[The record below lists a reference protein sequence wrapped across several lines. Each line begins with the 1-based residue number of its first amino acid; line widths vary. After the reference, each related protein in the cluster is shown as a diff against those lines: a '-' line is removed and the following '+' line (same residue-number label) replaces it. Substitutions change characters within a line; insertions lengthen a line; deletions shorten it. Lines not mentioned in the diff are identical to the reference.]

1 MKPKGETMEINGVFI
16 EDTFAEAFPI
26 WVSRVLITAATER
39 LAKIAATEATGF
51 GCSVIMCPAEAGI
64 EKYVPPTE
72 TPDGRPGYI
81 IEICHPKKSELEHQL
96 LERLG
101 QCVLTAPTT
110 AVFDAMG
117 EDADEQLK
125 VGFKLKFFGD
135 GYEKKDKVGERTVY
149 KIPVMGGEFVVESKL
164 GIKKGVAGGNF
175 FIMADSN
182 SSALMAAEV
191 AIDAISAVEKTITPF
206 PGGIVASGSK
216 VGASNP
222 KYSFMVATT
231 NHKMCPTLKGVVEDS
246 EIPEDVNGVYEI
258 VIDGVDEEAVKEATK
273 AGILAATTV
282 KGVKKITAGNYGGKL
297 GKYQIKLRELFE

>member
-1 MKPKGETMEINGVFI
+1 MEINGVYI

-26 WVSRVLITAATER
+26 WVSRVLITAATKR

-64 EKYVPPTE
+64 EKYVPPTK
-72 TPDGRPGYI
+72 TPDGRPGFI
-81 IEICHPKKSELEHQL
+81 IEICHPKKSELEKQL

-117 EDADEQLK
+117 EDAEEHVK

-135 GYEKKDKVGERTVY
+135 GYEKKDKLGDRTVY
-149 KIPVMGGEFVVESKL
+149 RIPIMGGEFIVEDKF

-182 SSALMAAEV
+182 MTALVAAEAAV
-191 AIDAISAVEKTITPF
+191 NAIRSVEKVITPF

-222 KYSFMVATT
+222 KYKFMTATT
-231 NHKMCPTLKGVVEDS
+231 NHKMCPTLRDVVEDS
-246 EIPEDVNGVYEI
+246 EVPEDVNGVYEI
-258 VIDGVDEEAVKEATK
+258 VIDGVDEESVKK
-273 AGILAATTV
+273 AMKVGILAATTV

>member
-1 MKPKGETMEINGVFI
+1 MEINGVYI

-26 WVSRVLITAATER
+26 WVSRVLITAATKKW
-39 LAKIAATEATGF
+39 AKIAATEATGF

-64 EKYVPPTE
+64 EKYVPPSK
-72 TPDGRPGYI
+72 TPDGRPGFI
-81 IEICHPKKSELEHQL
+81 IQICHPKKSELEHQM

-101 QCVLTAPTT
+101 QCVLTCPTT
-110 AVFDAMG
+110 AIFDAMG
-117 EDADEQLK
+117 DMADEQLK

-135 GYEKKDKVGERTVY
+135 GYEKKDELYGRKVY
-149 KIPVMGGEFVVESKL
+149 KIPIMGGEFITEAKF

-175 FIMADSN
+175 FIMADTN
-182 SSALMAAEV
+182 ASALIAAEAAV
-191 AIDAISAVEKTITPF
+191 NAIASVDGVITPF
-206 PGGIVASGSK
+206 PGGVVASGSK

-222 KYSFMVATT
+222 KYKFMVATT

-258 VIDGVDEEAVKEATK
+258 VIDGVDEESVKEAMK
-273 AGILAATTV
+273 QGILAATRV

-297 GKYQIKLRELFE
+297 GKYQFNLRELFE

>member
-1 MKPKGETMEINGVFI
+1 MEINGVYI

-26 WVSRVLITAATER
+26 WVSRVLITAATKKW
-39 LAKIAATEATGF
+39 AKIAATEATGF

-64 EKYVPPTE
+64 EKYVPPSE

-81 IEICHPKKSELEHQL
+81 IQICHPKKAELEHQM

-101 QCVLTAPTT
+101 QCVLTCPTT
-110 AVFDAMG
+110 AIFDAMG
-117 EDADEQLK
+117 DKADEQLK

-135 GYEKKDKVGERTVY
+135 GYEKKDELYGRKVY
-149 KIPVMGGEFVVESKL
+149 KIPIMGGEFITEVKF

-175 FIMADSN
+175 FIMADTN
-182 SSALMAAEV
+182 ASALIAAEAAV
-191 AIDAISAVEKTITPF
+191 DAIASVDGVITPF
-206 PGGIVASGSK
+206 PGGVVASGSK

-222 KYSFMVATT
+222 KYKFMVATT

-258 VIDGVDEEAVKEATK
+258 VIDGVDEEAVKEAMK
-273 AGILAATTV
+273 QGILAATKV
-282 KGVKKITAGNYGGKL
+282 PGVKKITAGNYGGKL
-297 GKYQIKLRELFE
+297 GKYQFNLRELFE

>member
-1 MKPKGETMEINGVFI
+1 MEINGVYI

-26 WVSRVLITAATER
+26 WVSRVLITAATKR

-64 EKYVPPTE
+64 EKYVPPTK
-72 TPDGRPGYI
+72 TPDGRPGFI
-81 IEICHPKKSELEHQL
+81 IEICHPKKSELEKQL

-110 AVFDAMG
+110 AAFDAMG
-117 EDADEQLK
+117 EDAEERLK

-135 GYEKKDKVGERTVY
+135 GYEKKDKLGDRTVY
-149 KIPVMGGEFVVESKL
+149 RIPIMGGEFIVENKF

-175 FIMADSN
+175 FIMADAN
-182 SSALMAAEV
+182 MTALVAAEAAV
-191 AIDAISAVEKTITPF
+191 NAIRSVDKVITPF

-222 KYSFMVATT
+222 KYKFMTATT
-231 NHKMCPTLKGVVEDS
+231 NHKMCPTLKDVVEDS

-258 VIDGVDEEAVKEATK
+258 VIDGVDEESVKEAMRV
-273 AGILAATTV
+273 GILAATTV